1 MKRSTFAWLV
11 FLCLLLQCY
20 FLFLVQQQST
30 HVRHK
35 LIPARKTKT
44 RVLDVLFVPRQ
55 QETSKLV
62 PSTMALSQKNEEF
75 TSSKVSQDLHRQST
89 TKVSVRNCSIPDD
102 WLYPLCGYKVQ
113 WMKGLWTTNIDCYIN
128 RHHMDPDDDCSVL
141 EFLSE
146 IEAWCPIL
154 PWRKHL
160 YQNLPDRPENQQVN
174 VRDDTEDLFRKQLND
189 SKYQWIRDR
198 ITRLWSD
205 WKLAAKALEAES
217 LTVRNRKK
225 KKVFLYMGSYSIQ
238 EDWLRNAYNGVP
250 LGEMVQWGDIIACL
264 YALGHEITVSAEVPN
279 MMKILNVT
287 ADNSCGRRLRQKEFD
302 LIFTDYLGLHLIRT
316 KLGPT
321 ASHYRCRL
329 RILDSFGTDPQFN
342 YAEFR
347 DGDKYKTSWG
357 KADVHVRQMM
367 TMFPHSPDNLFLGF
381 VVDKALTTEAHPP
394 QVNEGN
400 KPIGVLYAKDA
411 TYLQGRRPYLDVLNK
426 YLEIHGT
433 IAKKKNISKDAIKKF
448 VPDYIINHGIMNG
461 SDLKNLLRKSKVFI
475 GLAFPYE
482 GPAPLEAIAQGSVFI
497 NPKLDPP
504 LNRENSPFFKGKP
517 TFRLLTSQHPYMET
531 FVGKPYTHTIDI
543 NNLDLVESTIKEII
557 SKEVPPFLPFEW
569 TTKGMLERV
578 NMFLEKLDFCEQGE
592 KWPPL
597 KELHVVMSSK
607 GLSCKDACLEKD
619 LLCEPAF
626 FNHINSAKEFEKAGI
641 SCSRHQRVEALVE
654 PSYDPSD
661 GSCSTQAMSL
671 LYSCMANE
679 PTRMRLCPCRDYQPQ
694 QVALCKNCR

>member
-30 HVRHK
+30 HARHK

-44 RVLDVLFVPRQ
+44 RDVLFVPRQ

-89 TKVSVRNCSIPDD
+89 TKVPVRNCSIPDD

-146 IEAWCPIL
+146 
-154 PWRKHL
+154 
-160 YQNLPDRPENQQVN
+160 
-174 VRDDTEDLFRKQLND
+174 LND

-264 YALGHEITVSAEVPN
+264 YALGHEITISAEVPN

-302 LIFTDYLGLHLIRT
+302 LIFTDYLGLHLIRS

-347 DGDKYKTSWG
+347 DADKYKTSWG

-400 KPIGVLYAKDA
+400 KPKGVLYAKDA
-411 TYLQGRRPYLDVLNK
+411 TYLQ
-426 YLEIHGT
+426 
-433 IAKKKNISKDAIKKF
+433 
-448 VPDYIINHGIMNG
+448 
-461 SDLKNLLRKSKVFI
+461 VFI

-482 GPAPLEAIAQGSVFI
+482 GPAPLEAIAQGSFKYSRNLEDI
-497 NPKLDPP
+497 DIFPT
-504 LNRENSPFFKGKP
+504 PFHLFQ
-517 TFRLLTSQHPYMET
+517 LTSQHPYMET

-578 NMFLEKLDFCEQGE
+578 NMFLEKL
-592 KWPPL
+592 
-597 KELHVVMSSK
+597 
-607 GLSCKDACLEKD
+607 
-619 LLCEPAF
+619 PAF
-626 FNHINSAKEFEKAGI
+626 FNHINSAKEFERIGI

-671 LYSCMANE
+671 LYSCMAKE